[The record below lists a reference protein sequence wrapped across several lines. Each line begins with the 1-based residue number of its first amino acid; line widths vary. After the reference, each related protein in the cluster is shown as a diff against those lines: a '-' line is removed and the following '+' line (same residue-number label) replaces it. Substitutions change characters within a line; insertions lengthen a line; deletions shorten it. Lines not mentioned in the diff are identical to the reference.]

1 MNIELNALY
10 GKDGKPLALTDEQID
25 KFNAIGFPNVVLD
38 EDLMKAI
45 YQQEPINV
53 TCNGCA
59 YESRTDIE
67 IHLRRCTRCKRAY
80 SKREDRD
87 FHDDLYLDK
96 KETEE

>member
-1 MNIELNALY
+1 MNIELNAV
-10 GKDGKPLALTDEQID
+10 
-25 KFNAIGFPNVVLD
+25 GFPNVVLD
-38 EDLMKAI
+38 EDLKKDM
-45 YQQEPINV
+45 YQQEPIDI

-59 YESRTDIE
+59 YESSTDIE
-67 IHLRRCTRCKRAY
+67 ICLGRCTCCKRAY